1 MTATSAA
8 NAFAQAVR
16 DLEAELATLRERVD
30 HLERE
35 RRVADTPAALLSLK
49 AMTQRHP
56 AFTEE
61 ALRGLIK
68 RRDRNGLKESG
79 ALIRAGR
86 RVLIHEQRFI
96 AWAEELAE
104 GPPRRGSARLREVQR
119 RLRSAS

>member
-16 DLEAELATLRERVD
+16 DLEAELAALRERLER
-30 HLERE
+30 LERE
-35 RRVADTPAALLSLK
+35 RRVDRTPAALLRLK

-79 ALIRAGR
+79 AVIRAGR
-86 RVLIHEQRFI
+86 RVLIHERRFM
-96 AWAEELAE
+96 AWAEGLAE
-104 GPPRRGSARLREVQR
+104 GAPCRGSV
-119 RLRSAS
+119 RSR